1 MGGLLFVSIASA
13 GYKSNAHRDFYL
25 KCVAAGHSRATCLC
39 IYHRLE
45 RQYSPK
51 LMHKLGC
58 LSLQSPE
65 IPRDFVKSM
74 MRTMQNASHNYFLSH
89 IHANTPAIHK
99 IAG

>member
-1 MGGLLFVSIASA
+1 MSWLCRV
-13 GYKSNAHRDFYL
+13 DPP
-25 KCVAAGHSRATCLC
+25 TCLC

-51 LMHKLGC
+51 LMHKLGS

-74 MRTMQNASHNYFLSH
+74 MRTMQNASHNF
-89 IHANTPAIHK
+89 I
-99 IAG
+99 

>member
-1 MGGLLFVSIASA
+1 MSLYNFSVFLGGLLFVSVTFA
-13 GYKSNAHRDFYL
+13 GQKNSPYRDFYL
-25 KCVAAGHSRATCLC
+25 KCIAAGHSRASCTC

-51 LMHKLGC
+51 LMHKLGS

-74 MRTMQNASHNYFLSH
+74 RRTMQQCQS
-89 IHANTPAIHK
+89 
-99 IAG
+99 